1 MAVAIVVPGN
11 GSLGRD
17 GVYRITDRC
26 RHVVERAARLAVELE
41 PTLVVF
47 SGWSPVGG
55 ISEAE
60 QMRNAWTGPDAELVA
75 ETTAR
80 TTAENA
86 SRTLPLLLARG
97 VERAVV
103 VCTPSHAA
111 RARFFFARL
120 YAAYGVETE
129 IRTVPVARSTRA
141 LAWELVAL
149 TVRRAQ
155 LRAASAELERG
166 MSGR

>member
-26 RHVVERAARLAVELE
+26 ARALEGAARLAGELE
-41 PTLVVF
+41 PALVVF

-55 ISEAE
+55 LSEAE
-60 QMRNAWTGPDAELVA
+60 QMRNAWAGPQAELVA
-75 ETTAR
+75 ESSAR

-97 VERAVV
+97 IERAVV
-103 VCTPSHAA
+103 VCTPSHAP
-111 RARFFFARL
+111 RARFFFGRL
-120 YAAYGVETE
+120 YAAYGVETDV
-129 IRTVPVARSTRA
+129 RTVPVGRSARA

-155 LRAASAELERG
+155 LRAASAELRRG
-166 MSGR
+166 LSGR